1 MIDVRR
7 VNCKMLFFNC
17 LVFLG
22 VALKKFVRNVS
33 FVGDV
38 CIVKSVRSVSYVK
51 IVCTLQSFNI
61 VSNVNNCRIKCSLMK
76 KERKQ

>member
-17 LVFLG
+17 LVFCVLH
-22 VALKKFVRNVS
+22 LKKFVRNVN

-38 CIVKSVRSVSYVK
+38 CIVKSVSSVSYVR
-51 IVCTLQSFNI
+51 IDCTL
-61 VSNVNNCRIKCSLMK
+61 
-76 KERKQ
+76 